1 MDLLFKRYANPFL
14 IIDQMILV
22 GRFGDFL
29 LELIDI
35 VDEETTWEF
44 YLHTDMLKDKSFE
57 EFKQSLTEA
66 PENNPMTDNMIETT
80 INKTYDILEGF
91 TPENL

>member
-22 GRFGDFL
+22 GRFGEFL

-35 VDEETTWEF
+35 VDEETTWEY
-44 YLHTDMLKDKSFE
+44 YLHDLLKDKSFE
-57 EFKQSLTEA
+57 DFKQSLKEA